1 MGEGKESY
9 THSLD
14 AKGLIDDLFEI
25 LMDGLYKLRDLSRLI
40 DNDHPALDGRDQLP
54 PNLPYR

>member
-1 MGEGKESY
+1 MFLPFWYGEGQESY

-25 LMDGLYKLRDLSRLI
+25 LLDALYRLRDLNRLI
-40 DNDHPALDGRDQLP
+40 DRQYPTLDGRDQP
-54 PNLPYR
+54 

>member
-1 MGEGKESY
+1 MFLPKWLGEGQDSY

-25 LMDGLYKLRDLSRLI
+25 LMDALYRLRDLSRLI
-40 DNDHPALDGRDQLP
+40 DQTHPTLDGRDQP
-54 PNLPYR
+54 